1 MPGTRT
7 QSGQTSNG
15 LLDRPRLPTAALSA
29 LTVAAF
35 VTVLTE
41 ALPAGVLVSMSA
53 DLGVSEAATGQTV
66 TVYAI
71 ATALTAIPLSL
82 ATATWRRKRLLLVG
96 VGGFAI
102 GNTITALSTVYPL
115 TLVGRAAAG
124 VAAGIV
130 WALLAGYARRMAPTN
145 LQGRAIAIVMAGIPL
160 ALALGIPAGT
170 LMGKVI
176 GWQVTFLA
184 MSGVAVLLLVWIA
197 AVVPDVGSEDNDGSS
212 MPLLAA
218 VRMPGV
224 PAVLSVTLIFVLAHN
239 ILYTYIATL
248 LERVG
253 MTEQIDVVLLA
264 FGVAA
269 IVSIF
274 LVGATIDRHLRALT
288 VVSTF
293 LVAAGVTLL
302 ALQSRSP
309 ALVYLAI
316 ALWGLGWGGVPT
328 LLQTAAGKAGR
339 EHADLALAMLVTLW
353 NLAMATG
360 GAVGGALLVAFG
372 PSVFAWV
379 VVAML
384 VPSLLITLSARVHGF
399 PAPAP
404 SRLTMR
410 QESERQPAS

>member
-1 MPGTRT
+1 MPET
-7 QSGQTSNG
+7 QSIETKSAPP
-15 LLDRPRLPTAALSA
+15 DSPRLPVAALSA

-41 ALPAGVLVSMSA
+41 ALPAGVLVAMST

-66 TVYAI
+66 TVYAM

-82 ATATWRRKRLLLVG
+82 ATAGWRRKRLLLVG

-130 WALLAGYARRMAPTN
+130 WALLAGYARRMAPPS
-145 LQGRAIAIVMAGIPL
+145 LQGRAIAVVMAGIPL

-170 LMGKVI
+170 LLGRVI

-184 MSGVAVLLLVWIA
+184 MSGIAVLLLVWIA
-197 AVVPDVGSEDNDGSS
+197 AVVPDVGGGEDGGSS
-212 MPLLAA
+212 MPLLPAL
-218 VRMPGV
+218 RMPGV
-224 PAVLSVTLIFVLAHN
+224 LAVLSVTLIFVLAHN

-248 LERVG
+248 LEQVG

-288 VVSTF
+288 VLSTL
-293 LVAAGVTLL
+293 LVAAGATLL
-302 ALQSRSP
+302 AVQSRSP

-316 ALWGLGWGGVPT
+316 GLWGLGWGGVPT
-328 LLQTAAGKAGR
+328 LLQTAAGNAGR
-339 EHADLALAMLVTLW
+339 EHADLVLAMLVTLW

-399 PAPAP
+399 PAPGTLAELPHP
-404 SRLTMR
+404 STMAR
-410 QESERQPAS
+410 SSSG

>member
-1 MPGTRT
+1 MPETRT

-66 TVYAI
+66 TVYAM

-197 AVVPDVGSEDNDGSS
+197 AVVPDVGGEGNGGSS

-288 VVSTF
+288 VVSTL

-302 ALQSRSP
+302 ACSREAPRWSTWRSP
-309 ALVYLAI
+309 CGA
-316 ALWGLGWGGVPT
+316 WGGVASRLSCRPPPE
-328 LLQTAAGKAGR
+328 R
-339 EHADLALAMLVTLW
+339 P
-353 NLAMATG
+353 G
-360 GAVGGALLVAFG
+360 GSTRTWHWRCSSRSGTWQWPPGERSAVRCWSRSDPPCSPGSWSRCSCHRSSS
-372 PSVFAWV
+372 PS
-379 VVAML
+379 
-384 VPSLLITLSARVHGF
+384 P
-399 PAPAP
+399 PAPTG
-404 SRLTMR
+404 SRR
-410 QESERQPAS
+410 RHQAGWP